1 MPSKPPAEE
10 LLDVVREFMERDLLP
25 ALSADLW
32 FQCKVAVNILGIVK
46 REMELRPGLQVA
58 EHQRLVQILGKTGSV
73 DALNRELC
81 ASIREGSIGDGSPVL
96 IRHLCETIAD
106 ALKINNPK
114 WID

>member
-1 MPSKPPAEE
+1 MTIKPPAED

-32 FQCKVAVNILGIVK
+32 FQCKVAINILGIVR
-46 REMELRPGLQVA
+46 RELELRPAMQVA

-73 DALNRELC
+73 DDLNRELW
-81 ASIREGSIGDGSPVL
+81 ASIREGSIGDGSPAL
-96 IRHLCETIAD
+96 IRHLRETSAD